1 MDKKI
6 YRKYSNKRVNSKK
19 ENIPFN
25 LSLEIKDRGVA
36 QSGRAS
42 ALGVEGQVFESLFP
56 DQSYQYS

>member
-1 MDKKI
+1 MSKDLLMKI
-6 YRKYSNKRVNSKK
+6 
-19 ENIPFN
+19 II
-25 LSLEIKDRGVA
+25 SLFIVEIKDRGVA